1 MPSCGTVAWLLL
13 LLICLCMQ
21 RGSGQQAGQAEAG
34 TRKPFFER
42 LRRLEEQ
49 DYGVFSSHGFNLF
62 VMQFRRFQELTL
74 TRLQGIADNYNI
86 SYNIEERFLLLTDQ
100 YTNISQAITGFQ
112 DTAASDL
119 NSLKFWTKKLQK
131 KSKKLDLKMVPRLHL
146 GVLELWLEFRRFQ
159 RENQQMRKRI
169 KGLMAQDATCCQDGA
184 QASPRSA
191 GAVAG
196 VQALPEGESTDAEE
210 NQGADGS
217 RCDVLP
223 RYSCWASSGVRGL
236 VLEISNFKNEV
247 LQKTQTLE
255 GEVVVLQGKVGD
267 LEETEET
274 DRTVENT
281 ESNETTDMPALP
293 AVTPTSQ
300 PEMVYTSVDQ
310 SGDTHVTSVQSEGGI
325 NNASDPLEVGV
336 GLSEPEMKSCHSEV
350 SANRNSLDKLRLRV
364 SDLTQLLNG
373 HTDLLAELYERL
385 SALEGHELDQRPS
398 EYEGSG
404 DHQ

>member
-1 MPSCGTVAWLLL
+1 M
-13 LLICLCMQ
+13 
-21 RGSGQQAGQAEAG
+21 
-34 TRKPFFER
+34 
-42 LRRLEEQ
+42 
-49 DYGVFSSHGFNLF
+49 
-62 VMQFRRFQELTL
+62 
-74 TRLQGIADNYNI
+74 
-86 SYNIEERFLLLTDQ
+86 
-100 YTNISQAITGFQ
+100 
-112 DTAASDL
+112 
-119 NSLKFWTKKLQK
+119 
-131 KSKKLDLKMVPRLHL
+131 
-146 GVLELWLEFRRFQ
+146 
-159 RENQQMRKRI
+159 
-169 KGLMAQDATCCQDGA
+169 
-184 QASPRSA
+184 
-191 GAVAG
+191 
-196 VQALPEGESTDAEE
+196 
-210 NQGADGS
+210 
-217 RCDVLP
+217 
-223 RYSCWASSGVRGL
+223 
-236 VLEISNFKNEV
+236 EISNTKKEV
-247 LQKTQTLE
+247 LQKIQTLE

-274 DRTVENT
+274 DRTAENT

-300 PEMVYTSVDQ
+300 PEMVNTSVDQ

-325 NNASDPLEVGV
+325 NNASDPVEVGV

>member
-1 MPSCGTVAWLLL
+1 MNRGTMQTRTCCSLLL
-13 LLICLCMQ
+13 VSALSLLVNSETRHQDKPPQPDHSTEEIQKQVNTAIRTLQ
-21 RGSGQQAGQAEAG
+21 RNG
-34 TRKPFFER
+34 FFPWPR
-42 LRRLEEQ
+42 EQ
-49 DYGVFSSHGFNLF
+49 
-62 VMQFRRFQELTL
+62 
-74 TRLQGIADNYNI
+74 I
-86 SYNIEERFLLLTDQ
+86 DQ
-100 YTNISQAITGFQ
+100 
-112 DTAASDL
+112 
-119 NSLKFWTKKLQK
+119 
-131 KSKKLDLKMVPRLHL
+131 MVPRLHH
-146 GVLELWLEFRRFQ
+146 GVLELWLEFRCFQ

-169 KGLMAQDATCCQDGA
+169 KRLMAQDAMCCQ
-184 QASPRSA
+184 
-191 GAVAG
+191 
-196 VQALPEGESTDAEE
+196 
-210 NQGADGS
+210 
-217 RCDVLP
+217 
-223 RYSCWASSGVRGL
+223 GL

-255 GEVVVLQGKVGD
+255 GEVIVLQGKVGD

-274 DRTVENT
+274 DRMVENT
-281 ESNETTDMPALP
+281 ESNETTDMPAPP

-310 SGDTHVTSVQSEGGI
+310 SGDTHATSVQSEGGI
-325 NNASDPLEVGV
+325 NNASDPVEVGV

-404 DHQ
+404 NHQ